1 LRSNI
6 HLLAIAVVVILAIVL
21 DVLLFFYR
29 PSGSLEILLVADGV
43 ILVGLAADLI
53 LSLRQRSVQSS
64 LFRRLAE
71 TAPETDSLQTS
82 SPAEELESQGNATS
96 LVYHDSP
103 EGLAVPA
110 FVCTC
115 GHPHQF
121 LCLTCNMTAEKAR
134 ETIGTKWIGWTPDM
148 KEVDY

>member
-1 LRSNI
+1 LRFNT
-6 HLLAIAVVVILAIVL
+6 HLLAIVALVVLAVVL
-21 DVLLFFYR
+21 DVLLAIFR
-29 PSGSLEILLVADGV
+29 PPGSLEILLVADGV
-43 ILVGLAADLI
+43 ILAGLAVGLI
-53 LSLRQRSVQSS
+53 LRLRQRSIHSS

-71 TAPETDSLQTS
+71 S
-82 SPAEELESQGNATS
+82 SPEDDPSQQEPAAEELAPRGNATE

-103 EGLAVPA
+103 GGLEFPA

-121 LCLTCNMTAEKAR
+121 LCLTCNMTTEKAR
-134 ETIGTKWIGWTPDM
+134 QTIGTKWIEWTPDM